1 MENLIA
7 GLLSLAVA
15 GGFFYILLSRLP
27 STPLWVVVLI
37 GAALMIASFAETLR
51 QGGGSGG
58 GDGA

>member
-15 GGFFYILLSRLP
+15 GGFFYILLSRLA

-37 GAALMIASFAETLR
+37 GAVLMVASFVETLR
-51 QGGGSGG
+51 QGGGGT
-58 GDGA
+58 